1 MNYIGD
7 IDVEKIKPMHILDFR
22 MRLTQRDLN
31 KKTINYHIVAI
42 RAFLKFLIKNDFAV
56 VSPEKLELS
65 KVPPREVHYLT
76 EEEIDNLMAM
86 PTKHA
91 KDPLQFARDE
101 AILWFLYG
109 TGLRV
114 SELTS
119 LERSNIRSD
128 SKQFSIVGKW
138 SKLRSVFMSQ
148 QARDKLIAYLKLR
161 SDDNDYLF
169 ISLSN
174 NSYGQRLS
182 RNSVEELVNKYKKLA
197 GIKKKVTP
205 HTLRHSFATT
215 LIKKWADIR
224 AVQTLLGHASIT
236 TTQIYTHVDDRHL
249 SKVHDLLDE

>member
-1 MNYIGD
+1 MTQTPDQHNPAHHSQNLNSLSHLIDKFLFYCEYEKNTSPKTLENYSLWLNRLVNYIGD
-7 IDVEKIKPMHILDFR
+7 IDVEKIKPMHMLDFR
-22 MRLTQRDLN
+22 MRLTQRQLS

-128 SKQFSIVGKW
+128 SKQFSIVGK
-138 SKLRSVFMSQ
+138 
-148 QARDKLIAYLKLR
+148 
-161 SDDNDYLF
+161 
-169 ISLSN
+169 
-174 NSYGQRLS
+174 
-182 RNSVEELVNKYKKLA
+182 
-197 GIKKKVTP
+197 
-205 HTLRHSFATT
+205 
-215 LIKKWADIR
+215 
-224 AVQTLLGHASIT
+224 
-236 TTQIYTHVDDRHL
+236 
-249 SKVHDLLDE
+249 